1 MPNQEKVAATEDL
14 VVLVD
19 DACDLSFKI
28 KVLTEKLDSYKRT
41 FKKMSEDREVK
52 TFLGTTGRK
61 VVISTLSTS
70 YVDTNEF
77 VDTCNEL
84 KIAQEFFVPCIKV
97 LTGKARSL
105 LGTGIA
111 EELITTTVNL
121 YGKISFKGGVK

>member
-19 DACDLSFKI
+19 DACDLRFKI

-41 FKKMSEDREVK
+41 FKKMSEDRGVK

-97 LTGKARSL
+97 LIGKARSL
-105 LGTGIA
+105 LGNSIA